1 MKNLLSI
8 ALLSCALRALAA
20 ETNNV
25 STLVDE
31 ALRKNPELQFYEAE
45 IAAAK
50 ANRKTA
56 GALANPEVNG
66 ELGQKRVASAEGVA
80 WAVSVMQPFEWPGRL
95 GLRKAIANRDIELA
109 ELGLERFRVALASR
123 VRLTAYRVF
132 GAQEK
137 AKAAREVA
145 DRLQSLREVL
155 VQRDPA
161 GVTPLLETRV
171 IEATDLTM
179 QRKAS
184 ESMLERQSAL
194 LELNHLRG
202 VSPTEPLVVGG
213 GDIEFRPLD
222 NVESLRAAA
231 QTNNF
236 ELRTRVLEVAQSGL
250 RISLAKNE
258 RFPTWSVGPAYSE
271 ERAGENERIL
281 GMAISVPLPLWNRN
295 SGNIAAARAK
305 QLQAETALLVAQREI
320 DGKVAEA
327 AGRYQAKF
335 EEMGKWRAD
344 AIEHFRQAAE
354 LADRHYR
361 LGAVPATTYIE
372 LQKQYLEAVEALLDT
387 RKEALDAWQELQ
399 LLTGK
404 L

>member
-1 MKNLLSI
+1 M
-8 ALLSCALRALAA
+8 AA
-20 ETNNV
+20 ETNSV
-25 STLVDE
+25 SGLVDE
-31 ALRKNPELQFYEAE
+31 ALRKNPELKFYEAE

-80 WAVSVMQPFEWPGRL
+80 WSVSVMQPFEWPGRL
-95 GLRKAIANRDIELA
+95 GLRKAIANRDVELA
-109 ELGLERFRVALASR
+109 ELGLERFRMALASR
-123 VRLTAYRVF
+123 VRLAAYQVF
-132 GAQEK
+132 AGQEK
-137 AKAAREVA
+137 ARAAGEVA
-145 DRLQSLREVL
+145 ERLRSLSEVL

-184 ESMLERQSAL
+184 EAMLVRQSAL
-194 LELNHLRG
+194 LELNQVRG
-202 VSPTEPLVVGG
+202 VSPAEPLVVSDAEIVFQPL
-213 GDIEFRPLD
+213 GD
-222 NVESLRAAA
+222 VESLRAAA

-236 ELRTRVLEVAQSGL
+236 ELRARVLELAQSGL
-250 RISLAKNE
+250 RVSLAKNE

-281 GMAISVPLPLWNRN
+281 GMSVSVPLPLWNRN
-295 SGNIAAARAK
+295 SGNIAAAKAK
-305 QLQAETALLVAQREI
+305 QLQAETALLVAQREV
-320 DGKVAEA
+320 DSKVSEA
-327 AGRYQAKF
+327 AARYKTKLD
-335 EEMGKWRAD
+335 EMSKWRAD
-344 AIEHFRQAAE
+344 AIKHFREAAE

-361 LGAVPATTYIE
+361 LGAVPVTTYIE

>member
-1 MKNLLSI
+1 
-8 ALLSCALRALAA
+8 
-20 ETNNV
+20 
-25 STLVDE
+25 
-31 ALRKNPELQFYEAE
+31 
-45 IAAAK
+45 
-50 ANRKTA
+50 
-56 GALANPEVNG
+56 
-66 ELGQKRVASAEGVA
+66 
-80 WAVSVMQPFEWPGRL
+80 
-95 GLRKAIANRDIELA
+95 
-109 ELGLERFRVALASR
+109 
-123 VRLTAYRVF
+123 
-132 GAQEK
+132 
-137 AKAAREVA
+137 
-145 DRLQSLREVL
+145 
-155 VQRDPA
+155 
-161 GVTPLLETRV
+161 
-171 IEATDLTM
+171 
-179 QRKAS
+179 
-184 ESMLERQSAL
+184 
-194 LELNHLRG
+194 
-202 VSPTEPLVVGG
+202 
-213 GDIEFRPLD
+213 
-222 NVESLRAAA
+222 
-231 QTNNF
+231 
-236 ELRTRVLEVAQSGL
+236 L

-335 EEMGKWRAD
+335 DEMGKWRVD

>member
-1 MKNLLSI
+1 M
-8 ALLSCALRALAA
+8 AA
-20 ETNNV
+20 ETNSV
-25 STLVDE
+25 SGLVDE
-31 ALRKNPELQFYEAE
+31 ALRKNPELKFYEAE

-80 WAVSVMQPFEWPGRL
+80 WSVSVMQPFEWPGRL
-95 GLRKAIANRDIELA
+95 GLRKAIANRDVELA
-109 ELGLERFRVALASR
+109 ELGLERFRMALASR
-123 VRLTAYRVF
+123 VRLAAYQVF
-132 GAQEK
+132 AGQEK
-137 AKAAREVA
+137 ARAAGEVA
-145 DRLQSLREVL
+145 ERLRSLSEVL

-184 ESMLERQSAL
+184 EAMLERQSAL
-194 LELNHLRG
+194 LELNQVRG
-202 VSPTEPLVVGG
+202 VSPAEPLVVSDAEIVFQPL
-213 GDIEFRPLD
+213 GD
-222 NVESLRAAA
+222 VESLRAAA

-236 ELRTRVLEVAQSGL
+236 ELRARVLELAQSGL
-250 RISLAKNE
+250 RVSLAKNE

-281 GMAISVPLPLWNRN
+281 GMSVSVPLPLWNRN
-295 SGNIAAARAK
+295 SGNIAAAKAK
-305 QLQAETALLVAQREI
+305 QLQAETALLVAQREV
-320 DGKVAEA
+320 DSKVSEA
-327 AGRYQAKF
+327 AARYKTKLD
-335 EEMGKWRAD
+335 EMSKWRAD
-344 AIEHFRQAAE
+344 AIKHFREAAE

-361 LGAVPATTYIE
+361 LGAVPVTTYIE